1 MQKLIFSLVIIV
13 TGLLFGYIGQKL
25 VRKTGYIHENSILF
39 IRKFLQKLGMLFFM
53 PVSFVAAVWVIS
65 FEDIR
70 VAFLPLIGAGTL
82 LLGGGLGLVA
92 ASFTKNGEKHKAEF
106 FCCGSFTNLGSI
118 GALVAFLFLG
128 EVGFGL
134 VALYMLFEQT
144 VYYTICLPIIKYI
157 SGGKNDETF
166 LERIIGISK
175 DPFVR
180 AAIVALTCGLFL
192 NVSDISRPLFFEN
205 IIGFFVPVGTFILL
219 VSIGL
224 GMRFSSVSDYIVEG
238 LVVSLVK
245 FIAVPFISVTIA
257 YLFGFGSI
265 NDGLP
270 LKVVLIASSMPIAF
284 VGLVVASVYDLDLD
298 LVNSCWLIT
307 TGALVI
313 VVPWLYFLLTI
324 M

>member
-1 MQKLIFSLVIIV
+1 MLDTGSFLTIFSIKAVVIKNDKKPPV
-13 TGLLFGYIGQKL
+13 A
-25 VRKTGYIHENSILF
+25 E
-39 IRKFLQKLGMLFFM
+39 IRAVAKIDINESFFSYFYTLALRVLWDFL
-53 PVSFVAAVWVIS
+53 S
-65 FEDIR
+65 
-70 VAFLPLIGAGTL
+70 
-82 LLGGGLGLVA
+82 
-92 ASFTKNGEKHKAEF
+92 
-106 FCCGSFTNLGSI
+106 
-118 GALVAFLFLG
+118 
-128 EVGFGL
+128 
-134 VALYMLFEQT
+134 

-166 LERIIGISK
+166 LERIVGISK
-175 DPFVR
+175 DHFVR
-180 AAIVALTCGLFL
+180 AAVAALTCGLFL

-224 GMRFSSVSDYIVEG
+224 GMRFSSVGDYIVEG
-238 LVVSLVK
+238 LAVSLVK